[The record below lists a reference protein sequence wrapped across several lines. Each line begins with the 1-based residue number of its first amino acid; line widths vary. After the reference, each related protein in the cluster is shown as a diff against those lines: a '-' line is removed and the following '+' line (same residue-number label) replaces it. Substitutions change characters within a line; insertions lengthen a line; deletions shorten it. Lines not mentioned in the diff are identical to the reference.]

1 MSLANVDFE
10 KLKELIGD
18 AVLKELPLVDKLRED
33 VRELKVVKL
42 GTRPCNTIAPVA
54 TDGGENRLSFEPLN
68 FELIR
73 VVDSNGSNLVETVIP
88 LSLEEQVFSE
98 YAQKLP
104 QIQKLLTAMSTEAQR
119 QLDFDQLSSLINKSE
134 SPASSEANKPSDI
147 RGRVRAFRDIV
158 EWAVIF
164 DLASRE
170 WPVDVLL
177 LRDGL
182 LRSKIF
188 KLSVFPYLDSAFKGI
203 YEANTKNSRKNVYLL
218 GVAKTSAVLS
228 KLGLSLLLEDTF
240 NKDYPC
246 FAEVPKALEA
256 KCYNFDKTWLDT
268 YVDMEDKDKL
278 RYQSFGTLYL
288 VKLTA
293 SRTAPVLPVD
303 IPWWLPSD
311 KRQSVLEYLAYDSR
325 STFPHPG
332 YPHSLQRAH
341 DFANMTGLEVTVLGD
356 IMIDHLLHAL
366 PKPNVEKILRHVNLG
381 KALLKGGTKRG
392 D

>member
-1 MSLANVDFE
+1 M
-10 KLKELIGD
+10 
-18 AVLKELPLVDKLRED
+18 
-33 VRELKVVKL
+33 VKL
-42 GTRPCNTIAPVA
+42 GSRPCNTIAPVA

-68 FELIR
+68 FEIIR
-73 VVDSNGSNLVETVIP
+73 VVDSNGASLVETVIP
-88 LSLEEQVFSE
+88 LSLEEHVFSE
-98 YAQKLP
+98 YAQQLP
-104 QIQKLLTAMSTEAQR
+104 QIQTLLAALSEAGQK
-119 QLDFDQLSSLINKSE
+119 QLSFDNLSFLINALKPPKLDDE
-134 SPASSEANKPSDI
+134 NKPSDI

-158 EWAVIF
+158 EWAVTF
-164 DLASRE
+164 DLASKE

-188 KLSVFPYLDSAFKGI
+188 KLSVFPYLDRAFKGL
-203 YEANTKNSRKNVYLL
+203 YEASARTGRKQTYLL

-228 KLGLSLLLEDTF
+228 KLGLSLLLEDVF

-246 FAEVPKALEA
+246 YAEVPKALEA
-256 KCYNFDKTWLDT
+256 KCYNFDKTWLET
-268 YVDMEDKDKL
+268 YVDREDKSDL
-278 RYQSFGTLYL
+278 RYQSFGNLYL
-288 VKLTA
+288 AKLSP

-303 IPWWLPSD
+303 IPWWLPPD

-325 STFPHPG
+325 ATFPHPG

-366 PKPNVEKILRHVNLG
+366 PKRNVEKILRHVNLG
-381 KALLKGGTKRG
+381 KALLKGGIKRG